1 MILVSNKGRW
11 PILTSSKRL
20 TSTGFPWTTALLF
33 FTMSVPVIFGI
44 HMAALLLNLF
54 RKLWIP
60 FQYISVRM
68 FLSLSNS
75 PFYSRLVD
83 VDVFSSESDPAP
95 HQKAGKSD
103 GPLRV
108 LRCLGVVKNWRL
120 PENSPFNGKVII
132 NHKILGFL
140 LSIHLCNR
148 GTWLPS
154 DLKPIKGTFLEHMET
169 MGAEASPCF
178 LQPGRRESEVCWWE
192 KNMSLRKAVP
202 LTLEIIPEVEH
213 RGWRRPHYRAV
224 CSRDWVLGW

>member
-33 FTMSVPVIFGI
+33 FTMSVPVLFGI

-83 VDVFSSESDPAP
+83 VDVSPSESDPA

-108 LRCLGVVKNWRL
+108 LRCLGVVKKWRL
-120 PENSPFNGKVII
+120 PENSPFDGKVII
-132 NHKILGFL
+132 NHKILGYLLGYL

-154 DLKPIKGTFLEHMET
+154 DLKWKPWELKPVL
-169 MGAEASPCF
+169 ASFSLGDVNLRFAGGKKTC
-178 LQPGRRESEVCWWE
+178 LWESLCPW
-192 KNMSLRKAVP
+192 L
-202 LTLEIIPEVEH
+202 
-213 RGWRRPHYRAV
+213 WR
-224 CSRDWVLGW
+224 